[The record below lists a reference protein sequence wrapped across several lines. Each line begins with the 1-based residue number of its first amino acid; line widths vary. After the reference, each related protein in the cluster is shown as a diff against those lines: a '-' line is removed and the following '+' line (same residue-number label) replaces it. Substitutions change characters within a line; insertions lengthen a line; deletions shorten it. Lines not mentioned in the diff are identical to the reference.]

1 MHEYLVPK
9 QLKSGLRNTGVMG
22 GISMMVMKS
31 ILSSKSA
38 ANRAQNHPITDVPAF
53 FVHPCNTAEAMQD
66 IIGGRSISVEAYLQ
80 IWLGLVGGC
89 VGLALPKGLAIGFDI
104 VRT

>member
-9 QLKSGLRNTGVMG
+9 QLKSGVRNIGVMG

-53 FVHPCNTAEAMQD
+53 FVHPCNTAVAMHV
-66 IIGGRSISVEAYLQ
+66 IIGGRSITVEAYLQ

-89 VGLALPKGLAIGFDI
+89 VGLALPKSLAIGSDI